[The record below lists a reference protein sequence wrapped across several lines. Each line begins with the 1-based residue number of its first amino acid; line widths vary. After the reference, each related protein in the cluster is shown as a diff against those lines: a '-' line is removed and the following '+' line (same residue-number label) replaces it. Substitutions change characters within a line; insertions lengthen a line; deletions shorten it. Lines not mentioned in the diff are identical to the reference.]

1 MRSIFVKMSALLG
14 ACGSGTL
21 CGDAKW
27 TGIRHYARN
36 SNSSTIRFLS
46 FERITDYN
54 PRAIRIPS
62 FGLRISATSD
72 VNRKTSIPTSELTL
86 QLCPTVA
93 PHLDLA

>member
-1 MRSIFVKMSALLG
+1 MRSISVKISALLG
-14 ACGSGTL
+14 VCDSSTL

-27 TGIRHYARN
+27 TGVHHYAHN
-36 SNSSTIRFLS
+36 SNSFTIRFLS

-54 PRAIRIPS
+54 PRAILIPS
-62 FGLRISATSD
+62 FGLQMSATSD

>member
-1 MRSIFVKMSALLG
+1 MLG
-14 ACGSGTL
+14 ACGSDTH

-54 PRAIRIPS
+54 PRAIWIPS
-62 FGLRISATSD
+62 FGLQMSATSD